1 MKYRDQQQLYFQ
13 AQFIRI
19 KTEVIEVISVCS
31 KHKKS
36 VKRNYNQQY
45 YRKNSPN
52 NSKRKRQIYSEKFG
66 TPSHDKLKADY
77 EIMKRLCNNQ
87 VHVRAEVNQ
96 VVATTYQNPNMKSIK
111 GK

>member
-1 MKYRDQQQLYFQ
+1 MKFRYIYEIEKYIQVAYLEYRDQQQLYFQ

-19 KTEVIEVISVCS
+19 KTEVIDVVSICS
-31 KHKKS
+31 RHKKS

-66 TPSHDKLKADY
+66 TSSHDKLKANV
-77 EIMKRLCNNQ
+77 RLCNDQ
-87 VHVRAEVNQ
+87 VHV
-96 VVATTYQNPNMKSIK
+96 
-111 GK
+111 